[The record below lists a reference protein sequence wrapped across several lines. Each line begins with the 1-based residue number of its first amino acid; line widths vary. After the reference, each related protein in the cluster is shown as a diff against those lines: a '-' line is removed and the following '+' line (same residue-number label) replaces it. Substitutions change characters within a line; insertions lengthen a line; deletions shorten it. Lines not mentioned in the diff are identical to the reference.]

1 MDTQKL
7 DAKVR
12 ETTVSPQPHTHAIWH
27 ADILELLLQVNAV
40 ADSGSAAA
48 PLSGID
54 THSRLPCGEGHPL
67 CFFVLH
73 IIRQF
78 SIQIGY

>member
-7 DAKVR
+7 DAKVG

-54 THSRLPCGEGHPL
+54 THSRLPWRGPPSLLL
-67 CFFVLH
+67 CSAYYKAV
-73 IIRQF
+73 
-78 SIQIGY
+78 